1 MVDNSSNQ
9 FELFVEET
17 FQIRQFAIELMQRQ
31 TRAIVLTALSL
42 DSSEFKLHTFEAWQS
57 DRVQKGPMDL
67 DFSNSSVWGN
77 SYMYT
82 DWGCSPLGS
91 LNSLCSPCSLLPP
104 NVQVHLWTPGQEA
117 HDEDLR
123 QPR

>member
-42 DSSEFKLHTFEAWQS
+42 DSSEFKLHTFEA
-57 DRVQKGPMDL
+57 
-67 DFSNSSVWGN
+67 
-77 SYMYT
+77 
-82 DWGCSPLGS
+82 
-91 LNSLCSPCSLLPP
+91 
-104 NVQVHLWTPGQEA
+104 
-117 HDEDLR
+117 
-123 QPR
+123 